1 RGMTKEK
8 LIDELQ
14 KRFSAEFPGVTFNF
28 SQYIQDNVEEQL
40 SGVKGANSVKIIGR
54 DLATIEGI
62 ANQVPGIV
70 QEVRGV
76 VDLGLFR
83 VLGQPNLNIGV
94 DREKAARYGL
104 NAGDIN
110 SVIQAALGGTEA
122 TKVLEGERQFSLIV
136 RLAPEYRDSV
146 DKVRAIK
153 VGIPGSGGPNAYIPL
168 SEIATISLDT
178 GASFI
183 YRERNERYIPIKFS
197 VRDRDLEGAIAD
209 AQVRIARQVKLPS
222 G

>member
-1 RGMTKEK
+1 
-8 LIDELQ
+8 L
-14 KRFSAEFPGVTFNF
+14 P
-28 SQYIQDNVEEQL
+28 
-40 SGVKGANSVKIIGR
+40 
-54 DLATIEGI
+54 
-62 ANQVPGIV
+62 IV

-76 VDLGLFR
+76 SDLGIFPA
-83 VLGQPNLNIGV
+83 LGQPNLNIEI
-94 DREKAARYGL
+94 DRERAARYGL

-110 SVIQAALGGTEA
+110 SVVQAALGGTEA

-136 RLAPEYRDSV
+136 RLAPEYRDSI

-197 VRDRDLEGAIAD
+197 VRSRDLEGAIAD
-209 AQVRIARQVKLPS
+209 AQARIARQVKLPS
-222 G
+222 GYRIE